1 MTDQWFPEYTLKRF
15 GNTFRHFA
23 KKKKKQI
30 MSHKHTKWD
39 RINFWKKTLILS
51 LPLRFSRFTLESI

>member
-1 MTDQWFPEYTLKRF
+1 MIDQWFPEYTLKRF

-39 RINFWKKTLILS
+39 RINFWKKTLI
-51 LPLRFSRFTLESI
+51 

>member
-23 KKKKKQI
+23 KKKKEA
-30 MSHKHTKWD
+30 
-39 RINFWKKTLILS
+39 NNE
-51 LPLRFSRFTLESI
+51 P